1 MLVSCLAQVG
11 HSIRAGDY
19 CPHDCYC
26 GSAETDD
33 FGERG
38 GLEERLDQVWAI
50 LSFHP
55 SGTSKGEVSLRC
67 PGTGG

>member
-11 HSIRAGDY
+11 HSIRAGDH
-19 CPHDCYC
+19 CPHDSYC

-38 GLEERLDQVWAI
+38 GLEGPIEEGMQAEQAVRL
-50 LSFHP
+50 
-55 SGTSKGEVSLRC
+55 TSHLHS
-67 PGTGG
+67 